1 MSRRPSPA
9 RRAFTLV
16 EAIAAIVVLA
26 TAGSLA
32 ASVMTPAIDSAIAAS
47 LTADLE
53 QTASL
58 AMDRLVVDLRETEAA
73 PAGGPAF
80 ARVTS
85 THIIWSDGREA
96 LRRGDRLHLVEAGV
110 PHLLARSVE
119 SFAIRAFASDGSVL
133 PLPLDEAGCTQIR
146 RIELAL
152 VLARGGVR
160 FPLRTRIAF
169 RTADGG
175 AD

>member
-1 MSRRPSPA
+1 MNRRPPPV
-9 RRAFTLV
+9 RRAFTLA

-73 PAGGPAF
+73 PAGGPAL

-85 THIIWSDGREA
+85 THITWSDGREA
-96 LRRGDRLHLVEAGV
+96 LYRGDRLHLVEAGV
-110 PHLLARSVE
+110 PHTLARSVE
-119 SFAIRAFASDGSVL
+119 SFAVRAFASDGTAL
-133 PLPLDEAGCTQIR
+133 ALPLDESGCAQIR
-146 RIELAL
+146 RIELSL

-169 RTADGG
+169 RVSGG
-175 AD
+175 GPG